1 MKDYYLLVVLNSK
14 ENKILGVNQ
23 NNDGLIEVAIE
34 SKKNKVRCPI
44 CNKFT
49 SSVHDKLKPIRSVY
63 LDSCGSKVDLIIC
76 KKRYHCYNC
85 NKIFTEK
92 LNINVDKGNVSNK
105 VKIQI
110 RKDLMNYNLSF
121 KYIAQK
127 NRVSITF
134 VENEMLDIISCIP

>member
-1 MKDYYLLVVLNSK
+1 MKDYYLLVGLNSK
-14 ENKILGVNQ
+14 EIKILGVNQ

-49 SSVHDKLKPIRSVY
+49 SSVHDKLNPIRSVY

-92 LNINVDKGNVSNK
+92 LNINVDKGNVSNNNK
-105 VKIQI
+105 LPKLLKRIKFEYKDFIFLRGRILKLICLRVI
-110 RKDLMNYNLSF
+110 RKVWL
-121 KYIAQK
+121 
-127 NRVSITF
+127 
-134 VENEMLDIISCIP
+134 